1 MKIKSRMNWVN
12 LDAGAGAGE
21 NSKCYQ
27 ETELANAFTEL
38 GKAMPIMPFEMEVAP
53 LISVLGAVH
62 ILRQPKTMCL
72 IKVALKIDNSP

>member
-1 MKIKSRMNWVN
+1 M
-12 LDAGAGAGE
+12 DAGAGAGE

-53 LISVLGAVH
+53 LISGWIIFNWASIMVH
-62 ILRQPKTMCL
+62 IGFIIAPKAF
-72 IKVALKIDNSP
+72 KD

>member
-1 MKIKSRMNWVN
+1 M
-12 LDAGAGAGE
+12 DAGAGAGE

-53 LISVLGAVH
+53 LISVLY
-62 ILRQPKTMCL
+62 ILSSQSTIVNVKDFQL
-72 IKVALKIDNSP
+72 LHLFIL